1 MFSWL
6 LGSGQA
12 IPYDIG
18 PEVEGYNGRTI
29 WKLFT
34 GKDKKD
40 GAPVS
45 IFACR
50 LTSER
55 SDEEKAAARNALK
68 RFKTI
73 KHPYVLRYIDGLEAE
88 DAKGG
93 NTVYV
98 VTEPVTPLELVLQDG
113 APPEAATAWGLRA
126 IASALAF
133 LHNGGLMH
141 ANVQL
146 ATIFCNQAG
155 DWKLGGFELTVDP
168 RAVGAEAWAGPRA
181 LLPRK
186 LQPPELQR
194 GQTQILEQAHVG
206 VVDAWLLG
214 IAIFEVFNGRLER
227 PEQLKSTARIPA
239 ALTPDYVRLLAGTVP
254 TRLGADALLRNAF
267 FQSDYCA
274 LQTFLENLNVQDA
287 AEKERF
293 FARLTDQVP
302 SLPPLAAKYKVLPML
317 VQNLEYGGGSAKI
330 LTPMLRIAKGLS
342 ADEFHATVVPIISK
356 LFANTD
362 RAMRLPLL
370 DHLPAIVASIPP
382 RVLNEAIFPQLALG
396 FGDASAQLREATV
409 KSIVPLAPHLD
420 MRALGHVLRAFAT
433 LQRDDEAAIRTNTT
447 ICLGK
452 ITQYLDEPSRQRVLI
467 AAFCR
472 ALLDPFAPAR
482 RAGALSLAATQAFH
496 SAADSARK
504 VVPAIAPLTIDVDA
518 EVRKSALQCMQ
529 VYVAKL
535 ETESRRM
542 AAREAGIDEPEPKEG
557 DALAK
562 AASVAQESVQ
572 ESMTWVSSMLGNL
585 GLGGKAAA
593 GGAGVPQQPQP
604 AQPQMLQPTPTP
616 ASAQLAAVRVPT
628 AAAAAAA
635 SALPAMAAQHVGVGG
650 SGTPAGK
657 GMQLGCG
664 MAAQR
669 PAGVAGCSPA
679 ASVSKAQAT
688 MGASAGVAS
697 AGAAAAGVGAGD
709 GWDAGAGVGDGWGS
723 GANDGLTDLLG
734 DADFETAFE
743 AAQPPPHPPP
753 APPPGGASAT
763 TLAVAG
769 SSGLGEGCGS
779 GRRGCGVGA
788 SSSSGSLGGG
798 KPVKL
803 GAKKESSA
811 TWGSDSDF
819 FADLAR
825 TPPPKPAGVAPLL
838 KPPTA
843 PAQIAAT
850 AVVVPTLAP
859 PALAPSPLPLAQ
871 SSHLLGS
878 SAGGAVGGGLRQ
890 AGCCM
895 QAPMQAAMQPHAQQG
910 CMGAPTHCM
919 QAAQTAML
927 FAQTQLQPSQ
937 QHLTPCSYGQ
947 LQAGAHGC
955 AQNAMMMSMNGAGL
969 APPAQPFAQLAPAH
983 AVHAQM
989 SAPRI
994 AAPPGVGTGAPPQQA
1009 AGLGAAKADGA
1020 DWDAW

>member
-1 MFSWL
+1 M
-6 LGSGQA
+6 
-12 IPYDIG
+12 
-18 PEVEGYNGRTI
+18 R
-29 WKLFT
+29 
-34 GKDKKD
+34 
-40 GAPVS
+40 
-45 IFACR
+45 
-50 LTSER
+50 
-55 SDEEKAAARNALK
+55 
-68 RFKTI
+68 
-73 KHPYVLRYIDGLEAE
+73 
-88 DAKGG
+88 
-93 NTVYV
+93 
-98 VTEPVTPLELVLQDG
+98 ELVS
-113 APPEAATAWGLRA
+113 ALRA
-126 IASALAF
+126 C
-133 LHNGGLMH
+133 
-141 ANVQL
+141 V
-146 ATIFCNQAG
+146 
-155 DWKLGGFELTVDP
+155 P
-168 RAVGAEAWAGPRA
+168 RRDVCSRAPRS
-181 LLPRK
+181 P
-186 LQPPELQR
+186 
-194 GQTQILEQAHVG
+194 
-206 VVDAWLLG
+206 
-214 IAIFEVFNGRLER
+214 
-227 PEQLKSTARIPA
+227 
-239 ALTPDYVRLLAGTVP
+239 
-254 TRLGADALLRNAF
+254 
-267 FQSDYCA
+267 
-274 LQTFLENLNVQDA
+274 
-287 AEKERF
+287 
-293 FARLTDQVP
+293 
-302 SLPPLAAKYKVLPML
+302 
-317 VQNLEYGGGSAKI
+317 
-330 LTPMLRIAKGLS
+330 
-342 ADEFHATVVPIISK
+342 
-356 LFANTD
+356 
-362 RAMRLPLL
+362 
-370 DHLPAIVASIPP
+370 
-382 RVLNEAIFPQLALG
+382 
-396 FGDASAQLREATV
+396 
-409 KSIVPLAPHLD
+409 
-420 MRALGHVLRAFAT
+420 
-433 LQRDDEAAIRTNTT
+433 
-447 ICLGK
+447 
-452 ITQYLDEPSRQRVLI
+452 
-467 AAFCR
+467 
-472 ALLDPFAPAR
+472 
-482 RAGALSLAATQAFH
+482 
-496 SAADSARK
+496 
-504 VVPAIAPLTIDVDA
+504 APLT
-518 EVRKSALQCMQ
+518 R
-529 VYVAKL
+529 
-535 ETESRRM
+535 
-542 AAREAGIDEPEPKEG
+542 
-557 DALAK
+557 
-562 AASVAQESVQ
+562 
-572 ESMTWVSSMLGNL
+572 
-585 GLGGKAAA
+585 
-593 GGAGVPQQPQP
+593 
-604 AQPQMLQPTPTP
+604 
-616 ASAQLAAVRVPT
+616 
-628 AAAAAAA
+628 
-635 SALPAMAAQHVGVGG
+635 
-650 SGTPAGK
+650 
-657 GMQLGCG
+657 
-664 MAAQR
+664 
-669 PAGVAGCSPA
+669 AGCSPA

-803 GAKKESSA
+803 GAKKVRCTRRVPASIVPHRPACATHPRGAPSRARVARGGAHRTDRSWKLQESSA